1 MTNKQLEFCLSKL
14 KDSGI
19 KTLHIDMENLY
30 KNKEFFSGKLL
41 VLISTRDLALEK
53 LFLSHDSLGA
63 VWLPQDI
70 EHIDQLI
77 SIIKS
82 GNVWFD
88 RITLY
93 NEIKKLKLNQVSNLN
108 QYNLTKREVEIT
120 KQVIKGMS
128 NREIAENKYISE
140 TTVKTHLKNILFK
153 VNVKNRTAL
162 VHKLSS
168 L

>member
-19 KTLHIDMENLY
+19 KTLHTDMENLY

-63 VWLPQDI
+63 VWLPQDL